1 VSQNDLTRLS
11 AAAFV
16 PEGRTG
22 VSEQHPPRGNWA
34 PAKPP
39 PAFNVPAIVAAV
51 IAVLVAIHVALWFL
65 GQDWQVWSL
74 YALSIIPVRFT
85 VPGYPMPPGS
95 QFWSLA
101 TYMLLHGS
109 WTHLAF
115 NCIWL
120 LIFGTP
126 VARYL
131 GNAKFLLLTLV
142 SGIAGGLCSLALHW
156 GQETIIVGASG
167 GVMGLMGAAIPLMYG
182 ERLPQGGWRP
192 ARLPELFRNRRA
204 LVFTGVVLA
213 ITLFSGGTGWTGNSF
228 LAESSIAW
236 EAHVGGFIAGIIA
249 FYVLA
254 PRVQHA

>member
-1 VSQNDLTRLS
+1 M
-11 AAAFV
+11 
-16 PEGRTG
+16 
-22 VSEQHPPRGNWA
+22 SEYQPPRGNWQA
-34 PAKPP
+34 SKPP
-39 PAFNVPAIVAAV
+39 PAFNVPAVVLAV
-51 IAVLVAIHVALWFL
+51 IAMLAAIHAGLWFL
-65 GQDWQVWSL
+65 GDGWQVWAL
-74 YALSIIPVRFT
+74 YALSLIPVRFT
-85 VPGYPMPPGS
+85 LPGYPMIQGS
-95 QFWSLA
+95 QYWSLA

-109 WTHLAF
+109 WTHLVF

-131 GNAKFLLLTLV
+131 GNARFVAVMLV
-142 SGIAGGLCSLALHW
+142 SGIFGGLCSLILHW

-182 ERLPQGGWRP
+182 ERLAHGGWRP
-192 ARLPELFRNRRA
+192 ATIGELLTNRRA

-228 LAESSIAW
+228 MAEGSIAW
-236 EAHVGGFIAGIIA
+236 EAHLGGFIAGLAA

-254 PRVQHA
+254 RRVHPA

>member
-1 VSQNDLTRLS
+1 M
-11 AAAFV
+11 
-16 PEGRTG
+16 
-22 VSEQHPPRGNWA
+22 SEQHPPRGNWG

-39 PAFNVPAIVAAV
+39 PAFNVPPVVAAV
-51 IAVLVAIHVALWFL
+51 IAVLVAVHVGLWYL

-85 VPGYPMPPGS
+85 VPGYPMPPGA
-95 QFWSLA
+95 QYWSLA

-109 WTHLAF
+109 WMHLIF
-115 NCIWL
+115 NAIWL

-131 GNAKFLLLTLV
+131 GSLRFLLLAVV
-142 SGIAGGLCSLALHW
+142 SGVVGGLCSLALHW
-156 GQETIIVGASG
+156 GQEMVIVGASG

-182 ERLPQGGWRP
+182 ERLPHGGWRP
-192 ARLPELFRNRRA
+192 ARIGELLTNRRA
-204 LVFTGVVLA
+204 LTFTGVVMA
-213 ITLFSGGTGWTGNSF
+213 VTLFSGGTGWTGNGF

-236 EAHVGGFIAGIIA
+236 EAHVGGFIAGLFA

-254 PRVQHA
+254 PRVQRA

>member
-1 VSQNDLTRLS
+1 M
-11 AAAFV
+11 
-16 PEGRTG
+16 
-22 VSEQHPPRGNWA
+22 SEQHPPRGNWA

-39 PAFNVPAIVAAV
+39 PAFNVPGVVAAV
-51 IAVLVAIHVALWFL
+51 IAVLVAIHVGLWVL

-74 YALSIIPVRFT
+74 YALSLIPARFT
-85 VPGYPMPPGS
+85 VPGYPMPQGA

-109 WTHLAF
+109 WTHLVF

-131 GNAKFLLLTLV
+131 GSAKFLLLTLV
-142 SGIAGGLCSLALHW
+142 SGVAGGLCSLLLHW

-167 GVMGLMGAAIPLMYG
+167 GVMSLMGAAIPLMYG
-182 ERLPQGGWRP
+182 ERLPHGGWRP
-192 ARLPELFRNRRA
+192 SSLPELLRNRRA

-213 ITLFSGGTGWTGNSF
+213 ITLFSGGTGWTGNDF

-236 EAHVGGFIAGIIA
+236 EAHIGGFLAGIFA

-254 PRVQHA
+254 PRVHHA